1 MPRLLQPM
9 NEYSPDS
16 LKQIA
21 DDPLYKE
28 FLDFKKEMNE
38 ELRKKMEAE
47 QEEVG
52 NDVCQYR
59 KMSNDDDPYFEDS
72 WSDRIWQKSGNK
84 PNFGKMPVFFI

>member
-1 MPRLLQPM
+1 M

-38 ELRKKMEAE
+38 ELKKKMEAE
-47 QEEVG
+47 QEEVD
-52 NDVCQYR
+52 NDV
-59 KMSNDDDPYFEDS
+59 F
-72 WSDRIWQKSGNK
+72 
-84 PNFGKMPVFFI
+84 